1 MGRQDTI
8 VFGSGAAPTN
18 APGARSETPITP
30 RAPATEGLTTAA
42 RRLPPLSPPPRP
54 DRARHVRPS
63 EHEPS
68 ATAPGAE
75 PLDAAWFAATSPML
89 RPIGHEL
96 EERRGWTPPRAG
108 KGLGFAVASV
118 AAIAVASAG
127 TFFFVGPSTDAT
139 RPADPEP
146 TSTPTLTHAELP
158 PAEGTIA
165 EGPSTAAVTTTST
178 AAATTTS
185 TAAATTTSTAAA
197 TTSPT
202 AATTTAGAERVITPA
217 DLPSAPAVTAR
228 RAAPAP
234 RAKELAEAPLP
245 DLDRAAAAAGA
256 TPAGDTPS
264 ETTASETATPPEPF
278 PETSPREPREQDEAP
293 PTAPPPSEVLPDLQ
307 IKR

>member
-18 APGARSETPITP
+18 APGARSEAPITP

-63 EHEPS
+63 EHEPP

-185 TAAATTTSTAAA
+185 TTAA
-197 TTSPT
+197 TTSPTAAANAT